1 MWVLGRIALTSGRN
15 IYFGDACKDNGKAV
29 LSLVS
34 YLQSTPLHRNG
45 VDSMRFDM
53 MVAFS
58 NFTGYTGKPK
68 GADGYEAI
76 RPAGQDEQ
84 AL

>member
-1 MWVLGRIALTSGRN
+1 
-15 IYFGDACKDNGKAV
+15 
-29 LSLVS
+29 
-34 YLQSTPLHRNG
+34 
-45 VDSMRFDM
+45 MRFDLV
-53 MVAFS
+53 VAS
-58 NFTGYTGKPK
+58 SDFTGYTGKPK